1 MNVSP
6 IRRAPA
12 SLGFLL
18 LVSGVLAGPLAPR
31 LSAQV
36 SPAAANNPDARVA
49 RIEVTPDTA
58 TVVVGERAPLVFTAV
73 DATGRPVPEAYVAV
87 YVDGAE
93 VGYDQQAGEVVGLAP
108 GRTSIMVRVRVPNDR
123 PIGYADVIG
132 TAIVR
137 VLPPPIDRLQ
147 LTDAR
152 VRYYAGVESRLAV
165 RALAGGEPR
174 EVPELSWTS
183 SDPNV
188 ARVWDGL
195 LEPRRPGTAR
205 ITVSTPDGVTATHDL
220 TVVASPVTDLVL
232 AESGAAPRVGDVTRL
247 RARPVDDAGGTV
259 DDADVSWIVDPL
271 EGQPYDAMW
280 MEREGAD
287 VAAFVPNEP
296 GRYRIT
302 ARVGA
307 VVEHAEITAAARPPR
322 RTVELVAHGVAPLG
336 QSTTDLWAFEG
347 LDGRDYVYTG
357 TYSGNNMY
365 AWDVSDPA
373 RPTIVDSVSFDGR
386 RVNDVKINEDRT
398 IAIVTSEHAA
408 NRQNGLTVVDIA
420 EPAHPRKLAHYAE
433 GLTGGVHNTW
443 IRGDLVYAVHYGT
456 RALHIIDISD
466 PTRPHEVGRW
476 QLPNE
481 DRFLH
486 DVMIEDGLAYLSYWN
501 DGLVI
506 LDVGNGIAGGTPTE
520 PAFVSQY
527 AYRYRLGSEAY
538 GNTHHAIRYG
548 NYVFTGDEIFGCA
561 ECVNG
566 PRGYI
571 HVIDVTDIAHP
582 REVAYYRVPEAGAH
596 NIWAEDDKLFIGY
609 YQAGLR
615 IVDVSG
621 ELRGDLYRQGRE
633 IGWFMTEDGTGSYP
647 NATDTWGA
655 QPFKG
660 VIYASDGASGLWVTR
675 LEGASLVP

>member
-1 MNVSP
+1 MYASS
-6 IRRAPA
+6 RRRRVVYLACFLA
-12 SLGFLL
+12 AGSL
-18 LVSGVLAGPLAPR
+18 SGPSTPPLI
-31 LSAQV
+31 AQV

-58 TVVVGERAPLVFTAV
+58 SVVVGERAPLVFTAV
-73 DATGRPVPEAYVAV
+73 DATGRPVLDAYVAV
-87 YVDGAE
+87 YVGGAE
-93 VGYDQQAGEVVGLAP
+93 IGYDQQAGEVIGVAP
-108 GRTSIMVRVRVPNDR
+108 GRTNIMVRVRVPNDQ
-123 PIGYADVIG
+123 PIGYADVLG
-132 TAIVR
+132 TAIID
-137 VLPPPIDRLQ
+137 VLPPRIDRLE

-152 VRYYAGVESRLAV
+152 SRYYAGVESRMSV

-174 EVPELSWTS
+174 EAPELSWAS
-183 SDPNV
+183 SDTGV
-188 ARVWDGL
+188 VKVWDGL
-195 LEPRRPGTAR
+195 LEPRRPGVSRVTVRTAGGA
-205 ITVSTPDGVTATHDL
+205 TVTHDVSVVRNP
-220 TVVASPVTDLVL
+220 VVALSL
-232 AESGAAPRVGDVTRL
+232 AESGAVPRVGDVMRL
-247 RARPVDDAGGTV
+247 RARPIDAAGREVDDAEVTWTV
-259 DDADVSWIVDPL
+259 EPL

-302 ARVGA
+302 ARVGE
-307 VVEHAEITAAARPPR
+307 VVEHAEISAASRPPR
-322 RTVELVAHGVAPLG
+322 RRVDLVAHGVAPLG
-336 QSTTDLWAFEG
+336 QATTDLWAFEG

-357 TYSGNNMY
+357 TYSGNLMY
-365 AWDVSDPA
+365 AWDVTDPSQPA
-373 RPTIVDSVSFDGR
+373 IVDSVSFDGR
-386 RVNDVKINEDRT
+386 RVNDVKVNETRT

-408 NRQNGLTVVDIA
+408 NRQNGLTVLDIT

-443 IRGDLVYAVHYGT
+443 INGDLVYAVHYGT
-456 RALHIIDISD
+456 RALHIIDIANPSE
-466 PTRPHEVGRW
+466 PREVGRW

-506 LDVGNGIAGGTPTE
+506 LDVGNGMAGGTPTR
-520 PAFVSQY
+520 PKLVSQY
-527 AYRYRLGSEAY
+527 SYRYRLGSEAY

-548 NYVFTGDEIFGCA
+548 DYVFTGDEIFGCA
-561 ECVNG
+561 ECLNG
-566 PRGYI
+566 PRGYV
-571 HVIDVTDIAHP
+571 HVLDVTDIAHP

-660 VIYASDGASGLWVTR
+660 VIYASDSASGLWVTR
-675 LEGASLVP
+675 LEGTSLVP

>member
-1 MNVSP
+1 MY
-6 IRRAPA
+6 A
-12 SLGFLL
+12 SLRRPRVLYLACSLAAG
-18 LVSGVLAGPLAPR
+18 SLAGPSAPP
-31 LSAQV
+31 LVAQV
-36 SPAAANNPDARVA
+36 SSAAANNPDARVA
-49 RIEVTPDTA
+49 RIEVEPDTA
-58 TVVVGERAPLVFTAV
+58 TVVVGERARLAFTAL
-73 DATGRPVPEAYVAV
+73 DATGRPVPDAYLGV
-87 YVDGAE
+87 YVGGAE
-93 VGYDQQAGEVVGLAP
+93 VGYDPDAGEVAGLAP
-108 GRTSIMVRVRVPNDR
+108 GRTSIMVRVRVPNDQ

-132 TAIVR
+132 TAIVH
-137 VLPPPIDRLQ
+137 VLPPRIDRLEF
-147 LTDAR
+147 TEAR
-152 VRYYAGVESRLAV
+152 TRYYAGVESRMSV
-165 RALAGGEPR
+165 RALAGQASR
-174 EVPELSWTS
+174 ELPELSWAS
-183 SDPNV
+183 SDTSV
-188 ARVWDGL
+188 VRVWDGL
-195 LEPRRPGTAR
+195 LAPRRPGSAR
-205 ITVSTPDGVTATHDL
+205 ITVRTADGVTAVHEIA
-220 TVVASPVTDLVL
+220 VAASPVTSLSL

-247 RARPVDDAGGTV
+247 RARPVDDADRAV
-259 DDADVSWIVDPL
+259 DDADVTWTVEPL

-280 MEREGAD
+280 MEREGTD

-302 ARVGA
+302 ARVGGI
-307 VVEHAEITAAARPPR
+307 VEHTEITAASRPPR

-336 QSTTDLWAFEG
+336 QATTDLWAFEG

-357 TYSGNNMY
+357 TYSGNLMY
-365 AWDVSDPA
+365 AWDVTDPSQ
-373 RPTIVDSVSFDGR
+373 PVIVDSVSFDGR
-386 RVNDVKINEDRT
+386 RVNDVKVNAART

-408 NRQNGLTVVDIA
+408 NRQNGLTVLDVTD
-420 EPAHPRKLAHYAE
+420 PAHPRKLAHYAK

-456 RALHIIDISD
+456 RALHIIDIAD
-466 PTRPHEVGRW
+466 PTQPHEVGRW

-486 DVMIEDGLAYLSYWN
+486 DVMIENGLAYLSYWN

-506 LDVGNGIAGGTPTE
+506 LDVGNGVADGTPTE
-520 PAFVSQY
+520 PKLVSQY

-548 NYVFTGDEIFGCA
+548 DYVFTGDEIFGCA

-660 VIYASDGASGLWVTR
+660 VIYASDSASGLWVTR
-675 LEGASLVP
+675 LEATSLVP